1 LEKIISNLR
10 YILMDSFEKT
20 NRSGS
25 KRSGSVKEEELR
37 KLLAKSGKITS
48 QDFLRLRS
56 IYKDEELVN
65 DIQNA
70 YIEKTGNISKKAK
83 KFAQLIREK
92 YNDSQTPFHVLLDK
106 ALKYKAKYGLTDDEF
121 AEFQRIYEQELVGL
135 KSQEVILP
143 ATNVQKLLGGVTL
156 DFHGFASKLDGD
168 DYKYLQEILKL
179 QAASRPLHA
188 QVLLQSI
195 KYRDLDFEAIS
206 GVYDRNLHR
215 IGEHI
220 HPVVVALF
228 WPKFEVVENFF
239 LFSNISNIVKAR
251 YNGEPLTSRPDY
263 ELFYALTTDPNDVV
277 CDNKSTVLDLFNRA
291 QLQTQLWNTVLHLR
305 NGQYYSASFKE
316 FLQSVDLCRLN
327 RQDTP
332 DFVYGRYDGV
342 IIKRLLSAFSF
353 RPTTVAVTP
362 AMVNTVALNPYAF
375 NVRPQIT
382 AIPMI
387 NMRIPP
393 KLADSTPIEL
403 KTAMSQIQLFIE
415 GGQIVPRS
423 TQLIWS
429 RGILIFYVDRRAT
442 SITLN
447 NQLEMFSMNQLPAP
461 IAGFEKLNDREVK
474 FEKTMNLRSTSA
486 KDSFNLRSIVFS
498 EVSKNADGTVSN
510 IVVGSS
516 SLVCKLDAAG
526 MEEGWVCYDPYA
538 PLLNKS
544 KAMGSTAPIVRDV
557 VTWLEFD
564 DAANKNSSVKHL
576 GEKYGT
582 IFIYGNTQDIYA
594 KREDFF

>member
-1 LEKIISNLR
+1 
-10 YILMDSFEKT
+10 M
-20 NRSGS
+20 
-25 KRSGSVKEEELR
+25 
-37 KLLAKSGKITS
+37 
-48 QDFLRLRS
+48 
-56 IYKDEELVN
+56 
-65 DIQNA
+65 
-70 YIEKTGNISKKAK
+70 
-83 KFAQLIREK
+83 
-92 YNDSQTPFHVLLDK
+92 
-106 ALKYKAKYGLTDDEF
+106 
-121 AEFQRIYEQELVGL
+121 
-135 KSQEVILP
+135 
-143 ATNVQKLLGGVTL
+143 GV
-156 DFHGFASKLDGD
+156 F
-168 DYKYLQEILKL
+168 
-179 QAASRPLHA
+179 
-188 QVLLQSI
+188 
-195 KYRDLDFEAIS
+195 
-206 GVYDRNLHR
+206 
-215 IGEHI
+215 
-220 HPVVVALF
+220 
-228 WPKFEVVENFF
+228 
-239 LFSNISNIVKAR
+239 
-251 YNGEPLTSRPDY
+251 
-263 ELFYALTTDPNDVV
+263 VV

-544 KAMGSTAPIVRDV
+544 KAMNSTAPIVRDV